1 MLGSL
6 NQNGVA
12 EKRNKY
18 HTSELA
24 AKINTIA
31 WTQNNRKQRAK
42 FMLYLGGA
50 MELNL

>member
-1 MLGSL
+1 MKLIEHKIRVG
-6 NQNGVA
+6 
-12 EKRNKY
+12 NKY